1 MGQKV
6 NPLGFRLGVIEDWRS
21 RWFATKDFSKYL
33 AEDIH
38 IRGWIAKRLAR
49 AAISKVEIE
58 RSGDRIKIDLY
69 TARPGVV
76 IGKRGAE
83 VDLLR
88 AQLEKLTE
96 RHVQV
101 NIQEVSRPELD
112 ATLVAQSVAEQ
123 LSARVAFRRAMKKA
137 VTAAMKSGAAGIKIK
152 CAGRLGGSEMARSEW
167 YREGRVPLHTLRA
180 KVDYG
185 FVEAT
190 TTFGRIGVKVW
201 VYRGEVFG
209 PRIKPEEEAL
219 EGLGLTDK
227 RRPPAAKPAAVQAP
241 VTVTGAAAPA
251 EAPAEIKPV
260 AKEAA
265 KKPKA
270 DQAAVEAKPKAKA
283 KPAVKAKPK
292 AEAKAAPAPAKK
304 AVKPKATAKV
314 KEAPAKKAA
323 PKAAAPAKAEPKAA
337 PAKAK
342 KETPAKAKKAAPKSK
357 KKEDK
362 DAPSKES

>member
-6 NPLGFRLGVIEDWRS
+6 HPLGFRLGVIEDWRS
-21 RWFATKDFSKYL
+21 RWFATKDYSKYL
-33 AEDIH
+33 AEDIQ
-38 IRGWIAKRLAR
+38 IRRWIAKRLVR

-227 RRPPAAKPAAVQAP
+227 RRPPAAKPAAAQAA
-241 VTVTGAAAPA
+241 VTVTAPTAPA
-251 EAPAEIKPV
+251 EAPAEIKPA

-265 KKPKA
+265 KKPELK
-270 DQAAVEAKPKAKA
+270 QAVVETKPEVKPKPKPKAETKEVPAAAKKA
-283 KPAVKAKPK
+283 AKPK
-292 AEAKAAPAPAKK
+292 AEVKK
-304 AVKPKATAKV
+304 
-314 KEAPAKKAA
+314 APAKKAA
-323 PKAAAPAKAEPKAA
+323 PKAAAPAKAEPKKA

-342 KETPAKAKKAAPKSK
+342 KAISKTKKQ
-357 KKEDK
+357 EDK
-362 DAPSKES
+362 DAPSKEG

>member
-6 NPLGFRLGVIEDWRS
+6 HPLGFRLGVIEDWRS
-21 RWFATKDFSKYL
+21 RWFATKDYSKYL
-33 AEDIH
+33 AEDIE
-38 IRGWIAKRLAR
+38 IRRWIAKRLVR

-88 AQLEKLTE
+88 SQLEKLTE

-101 NIQEVSRPELD
+101 NIQEVRKPELD
-112 ATLVAQSVAEQ
+112 AVLVAQSVAEQ

-152 CAGRLGGSEMARSEW
+152 CAGRLGGSEMARTEW

-185 FVEAT
+185 FVEAI

-209 PRIKPEEEAL
+209 PRIKPEDEGL
-219 EGLGLTDK
+219 EGLGLMDK
-227 RRPPAAKPAAVQAP
+227 RRPPAARPAAVK
-241 VTVTGAAAPA
+241 APA
-251 EAPAEIKPV
+251 AVTAPLEAPAPEKPV
-260 AKEAA
+260 AKVAA
-265 KKPKA
+265 KKP
-270 DQAAVEAKPKAKA
+270 AAAKA
-283 KPAVKAKPK
+283 VVEEKPEVKAEPK
-292 AEAKAAPAPAKK
+292 TEAKAAPATKKAAEPKAEAKK
-304 AVKPKATAKV
+304 
-314 KEAPAKKAA
+314 APAKKAA
-323 PKAAAPAKAEPKAA
+323 PKAAAKAKAEPKEAA
-337 PAKAK
+337 AKAK
-342 KETPAKAKKAAPKSK
+342 KETSTTKKQV
-357 KKEDK
+357 DK